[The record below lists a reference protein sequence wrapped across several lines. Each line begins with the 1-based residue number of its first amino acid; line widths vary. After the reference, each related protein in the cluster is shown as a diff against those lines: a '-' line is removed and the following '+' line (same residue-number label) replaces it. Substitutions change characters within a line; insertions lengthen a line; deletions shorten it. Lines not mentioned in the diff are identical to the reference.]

1 MKPAKFDYYA
11 PASLE
16 ETLAL
21 MGQYGS
27 DAKILAGGQSLT
39 PMLNMRLAR
48 PNVLVDL
55 NRLEELRYLREEN
68 GIMAVG
74 AMTRH
79 VELEESPLVAERCPL
94 LTEAVKLIGHP
105 AIRNRGTV
113 GGSIVHSDPAA
124 ELPAILKVL
133 GGTALLKGPRGQRT
147 VAAEELFLTFLT
159 TSVEPDEVVV
169 EVRFPILRQGA
180 GWAVEELTR
189 RYGDFAIVGV
199 ATTLMLENGEIADV
213 NLVLTGV
220 GGTPV
225 KVDEATLALRGAE
238 PTAEAFRAVAKKVRE
253 IIDPESD
260 LHASAAY
267 RRHLAGV
274 LTVRALEHAAGRA
287 QKGS

>member
-1 MKPAKFDYYA
+1 
-11 PASLE
+11 LE

-133 GGTALLKGPRGQRT
+133 GGTAL
-147 VAAEELFLTFLT
+147 F
-159 TSVEPDEVVV
+159 V

-225 KVDEATLALRGAE
+225 KVDEATLALRGAK